1 MAELVLVRRMARRTR
16 SQSLPDQIAALRE
29 QIAKIGEKAEEAYV
43 RSIQTQQRLDR
54 LMEQLL
60 QDSMNAKSKRK

>member
-1 MAELVLVRRMARRTR
+1 MARRNR

-29 QIAKIGEKAEEAYV
+29 QIAKIGEKTEEAYV

-60 QDSMNAKSKRK
+60 QESMNAKGRRK